1 MLTKIVGKKPSWCW
15 LAYILEHLLI
25 DCYRKPILNTFAD
38 VRKDIHIP
46 KVEGVSMAVVKETE
60 GTEAEWGVYLINS
73 KQVELKNVIVS
84 SKGYGNLNDEEVKTS
99 TLRHFFDEVKANSH
113 QKIEK
118 IMPDVFGLNNE
129 YMLTFYI
136 DGVIHDRKYIF
147 VPDSVVEENLILI
160 PLIDR
165 PGVLIK

>member
-1 MLTKIVGKKPSWCW
+1 
-15 LAYILEHLLI
+15 
-25 DCYRKPILNTFAD
+25 

-46 KVEGVSMAVVKETE
+46 KVEGVSMAVVKETDNAD
-60 GTEAEWGVYLINS
+60 AEWGVYLINR
-73 KQVELKNVIVS
+73 KTVELKNIIVA
-84 SKGYGNLNDEEVKTS
+84 SKGYGIINDEEIKTS
-99 TLRHFFDEVKANSH
+99 TLRHFHDELEANSF

-147 VPDSVVEENLILI
+147 VPDSVLEDNLIQI
-160 PLIDR
+160 PLVER
-165 PGVLIK
+165 PGILIR